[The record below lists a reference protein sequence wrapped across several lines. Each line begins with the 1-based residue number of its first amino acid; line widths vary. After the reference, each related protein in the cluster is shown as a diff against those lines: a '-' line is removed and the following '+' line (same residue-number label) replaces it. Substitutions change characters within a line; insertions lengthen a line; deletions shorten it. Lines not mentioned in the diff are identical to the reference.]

1 MESGDYIIKLADKED
16 IEGLSKMLYQTEKYP
31 EEEWGSGTDEERI
44 KTLRRLM
51 LLEGNRFSHK
61 NFKVIKNEKEIIGF
75 FLAFEGRKLKI
86 KTIKSDMM
94 LLKLQKGLKKKSRF
108 ILSVIKYIFQR
119 ECFFNEYYLSNIFVK
134 EEYRGLGYSHVLLDD
149 VLNEAILNR
158 YSKISLRANNKKLAN
173 YYKKFGYKLTNKNEL
188 KMILKI

>member
-16 IEGLSKMLYQTEKYP
+16 IEGLSKMLYQTENYP
-31 EEEWGSGTDEERI
+31 EEEWGSGTDEERL

-94 LLKLQKGLKKKSRF
+94 LFKLEKGLKKKIIF
-108 ILSVIKYIFQR
+108 IFSIVKYIFQM

-134 EEYRGLGYSHVLLDD
+134 EEYRGLGYSHILLDD

-173 YYKKFGYKLTNKNEL
+173 YYKKFGYKLANKNEF